1 MLLGKHAT
9 ILNEASSYLYTLG
22 NDIYTG
28 KNSST
33 NIYLFRVNNSNTRKR
48 REICSKLAIMSL
60 QRRSTVFIVNFE
72 YISYLFTPFSSVFTV
87 GFEQLN
93 VCWVPLY
100 QFINVGIKDFF
111 NECDQIRSFL
121 RIWSHLLKKALM
133 ENFIF
138 CAVGKR
144 VKSTNSILL
153 IQTCNDP
160 QYLL

>member
-1 MLLGKHAT
+1 MAAKAEFFSEKRSWIWTCSEISRKFRLLRKSAT

-72 YISYLFTPFSSVFTV
+72 YIYTFLHLFLVF
-87 GFEQLN
+87 LY
-93 VCWVPLY
+93 CWLWT
-100 QFINVGIKDFF
+100 IK
-111 NECDQIRSFL
+111 C
-121 RIWSHLLKKALM
+121 LLGPIL
-133 ENFIF
+133 
-138 CAVGKR
+138 
-144 VKSTNSILL
+144 SIYK
-153 IQTCNDP
+153 CWN
-160 QYLL
+160 YLLPQVLTDVHKS

>member
-1 MLLGKHAT
+1 MISFSKMAAKTEFFWRKMKEMWNSEISRKFRLLGKSAI

-87 GFEQLN
+87 GFDRLN
-93 VCWVPLY
+93 VCWVL
-100 QFINVGIKDFF
+100 QVLTDT
-111 NECDQIRSFL
+111 Q
-121 RIWSHLLKKALM
+121 
-133 ENFIF
+133 
-138 CAVGKR
+138 
-144 VKSTNSILL
+144 KS
-153 IQTCNDP
+153 
-160 QYLL
+160 